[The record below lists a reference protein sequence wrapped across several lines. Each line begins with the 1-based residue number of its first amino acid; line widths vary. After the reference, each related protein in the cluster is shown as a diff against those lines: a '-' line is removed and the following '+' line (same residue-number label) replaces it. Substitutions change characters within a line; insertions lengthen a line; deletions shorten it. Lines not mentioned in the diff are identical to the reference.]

1 MPDSWTSD
9 GHTSAPARRRTGVPT
24 ILIGALTF
32 LTPFSIDVSLAGL
45 PTIARAIGAPGGLMQ
60 WTLAAFIFATGAGQL
75 FWGPLSDRFGRRP
88 IVIAG
93 LALFTLSAF
102 ACSVANDVALLI
114 ALRFTQGLGAS
125 AGTVTA
131 FAVITDLALPP
142 DERTRRQAL
151 ISSISNVGPLAAPIA
166 GVWILSALGWRA
178 LYAVPALLGAAMLAA
193 IVIVLPET
201 AQKSVGTPLER
212 YRRAFAL
219 PRIAWLAAAIFA
231 LFAGY
236 FAMIS
241 GSSFVL
247 VAQLGVATPFFAAA
261 FATEAS
267 AGLLGSFLASRLA
280 HRIDAERLLAGA
292 LAIAVVAAAANA
304 VTGVAF
310 PSAPAFVATMSVYAF
325 AFGIALPAAFSIAL
339 AEAGPDAGVASGIL
353 GASIS
358 LGGAAGSAVDGILP
372 FVASAST
379 GAVVVVAAG
388 ASVIAY
394 RRSLRE
400 R

>member
-178 LYAVPALLGAAMLAA
+178 LYAVPALLGAAEICGHAA
-193 IVIVLPET
+193 GTVSPCVRIAAHRVAGGGDLRALRRLFRDDQRLVVRARRATRRGDPVLRRRLRHRGVGGAARIVSRKPARPPDRRGTAARRGARDRGGGGRRERRHGCRLP
-201 AQKSVGTPLER
+201 VGTGV
-212 YRRAFAL
+212 RRDDVGL
-219 PRIAWLAAAIFA
+219 RVRVRHRAA
-231 LFAGY
+231 G
-236 FAMIS
+236 
-241 GSSFVL
+241 GVL
-247 VAQLGVATPFFAAA
+247 DP
-261 FATEAS
+261 
-267 AGLLGSFLASRLA
+267 
-280 HRIDAERLLAGA
+280 
-292 LAIAVVAAAANA
+292 
-304 VTGVAF
+304 
-310 PSAPAFVATMSVYAF
+310 
-325 AFGIALPAAFSIAL
+325 L